1 MNIKFMGYHNTVG
14 ITCPT
19 AKEKVGGYFQVGQ
32 PVCSRIKNYEIAPLA
47 VVVYAV
53 KGVTVAY
60 AID

>member
-1 MNIKFMGYHNTVG
+1 MPDSEGKS
-14 ITCPT
+14 
-19 AKEKVGGYFQVGQ
+19 GGYFQVGQ
-32 PVCSRIKNYEIAPLA
+32 PVYSRIKNYEIAPLA